1 MRVYQAT
8 TGREL
13 SRTTEVLSMIFGGAL
28 IVLAIL
34 RLSIYPALIGIIL
47 ILAALLVKRVSVTE
61 EGVLTEYRFLATYK
75 KELWPWDEITD
86 IFCEYSQKQPGK
98 VGIHFTKEN
107 MMARRLL
114 FDRKYQDEII
124 DLALEKNPRI
134 HVEED

>member
-8 TGREL
+8 TGREI

-28 IVLAIL
+28 IVLALL

-61 EGVLTEYRFLATYK
+61 DGVLTEYRFLATYK
-75 KELWPWDEITD
+75 KELWTWDEITD

-124 DLALEKNPRI
+124 DLALEKNPKI

>member
-8 TGREL
+8 TGREI

-61 EGVLTEYRFLATYK
+61 DGVLTEYRFLATYK
-75 KELWPWDEITD
+75 KELWTWDEITD

-124 DLALEKNPRI
+124 DLALEKNPKI